1 MIEDKRAIRAEA
13 CGKVEISD
21 KEAEQTGRKAKLKAL
36 VVSIRQVATPDAD
49 ARLSRAI
56 DTLLRLAE
64 KDSLTSN
71 DNKGSC

>member
-1 MIEDKRAIRAEA
+1 VK
-13 CGKVEISD
+13 ISD
-21 KEAEQTGRKAKLKAL
+21 KEVEQTGRKAELKVL
-36 VVSIRQVATPDAD
+36 VVSIRHVATPDAG

-64 KDSLTSN
+64 KDSLPSN